1 MRHRTV
7 ATSVTRRRAT
17 LAAAALSL
25 VLGACASIG
34 DEDADADT
42 DTDGAE
48 TTDGT
53 EDDGASAAGDFEVA
67 DWITE
72 ELEAGETPRIAL
84 SYHDPSLPFA
94 TPLRAGIEQAV
105 SEFDVEVDFIGPAG
119 GSAQDQVSELETLIS
134 QQRYHAF
141 AVSSASNDAL
151 RPVIDQAIDAGIPV
165 ISFNT
170 SNPESEQLAFVGQDL
185 EQSGRDLASSLL
197 DILGDTTGEVVVFS
211 VDAGAGWSNERF
223 GGFDEVISEADGITV
238 EGPVNT
244 GNEPNESFSMVENTM
259 SANSDAVALVSLD
272 CCSLGAAAQWAE
284 QNGSEVPVIG
294 YDALS
299 TTLSRIESGVID
311 VAISQNPV
319 QQSYEAVRVLRDL
332 LLEGTAAEDVIT
344 DSLLITS
351 ENVADVEPE
360 D

>member
-1 MRHRTV
+1 MRHRT
-7 ATSVTRRRAT
+7 ATSSAFRRRAPF
-17 LAAAALSL
+17 AAAAAVMLAAS
-25 VLGACASIG
+25 ACASIG
-34 DEDADADT
+34 DESAAAGTDGDT
-42 DTDGAE
+42 DTD
-48 TTDGT
+48 TTDET
-53 EDDGASAAGDFEVA
+53 SATTDFAVA
-67 DWITE
+67 DWIVE

-94 TPLRAGIEQAV
+94 TPLRAGIQQAV
-105 SEFDVEVDFIGPAG
+105 DEFGVEVDFIGPAG

-151 RPVIDQAIDAGIPV
+151 RPVIDQAIGDGVPV

-185 EQSGRDLASSLL
+185 TQSGRDLAASLL
-197 DILGDTTGEVVVFS
+197 ELLGDDTGEIVVFS

-223 GGFDEVISEADGITV
+223 AGFQEGLADADVTV

-244 GNEPNESFSMVENTM
+244 GNEPNEAFSMVENTM
-259 SANSDAVALVSLD
+259 SANADAVALVSLD
-272 CCSLGAAAQWAE
+272 CCSLGAAAQWVE
-284 QNGSEVPVIG
+284 QNGADVPVIG

-299 TTLSRIESGVID
+299 TTLSRIDSGVID
-311 VAISQNPV
+311 LAISQNPV

-332 LLEGTAAEDVIT
+332 LLDDAAAEDVIT
-344 DSLLITS
+344 DSLLITAD
-351 ENVADVEPE
+351 NVADVEAE